1 MYRWEQRLATL
12 ARRAVR
18 LYWWLFDL
26 VALLAIVSAWTDG
39 IRFSAEWASNLLL
52 IACCLLLWRETEKLV
67 PR

>member
-39 IRFSAEWASNLLL
+39 ARC
-52 IACCLLLWRETEKLV
+52 IAPSGRATCC
-67 PR
+67 